1 MSDSKARS
9 ISVKNLISQFF
20 VLTNDVILKTQ
31 RKKKFG
37 SSSGNECLTSPQ
49 ILARNTIFD
58 VIDHL
63 VAKTTKKVGNSSPIR
78 INVKVCT

>member
-37 SSSGNECLTSPQ
+37 RSSGNECLTSPQ

>member
-20 VLTNDVILKTQ
+20 VLTNDVILKTL

-37 SSSGNECLTSPQ
+37 SSGNECLTSPQ